1 MFDAA
6 LIEIREYAR
15 FNLPLRYLNIIQ
27 EINKDKKKLKLSKT
41 ENIFKIKQMVELKE
55 TFNFHPLTTSCVL
68 FCDPLHVISVAVM
81 VVWGA
86 VKVEEA
92 IWNKPN

>member
-1 MFDAA
+1 
-6 LIEIREYAR
+6 
-15 FNLPLRYLNIIQ
+15 
-27 EINKDKKKLKLSKT
+27 
-41 ENIFKIKQMVELKE
+41 MVELKE

>member
-41 ENIFKIKQMVELKE
+41 ENIFKIKQMVEQIGSQGNLQFSP
-55 TFNFHPLTTSCVL
+55 TNNLMCSFL
-68 FCDPLHVISVAVM
+68 
-81 VVWGA
+81 
-86 VKVEEA
+86 
-92 IWNKPN
+92 